1 MEKERDNDIE
11 RQLDRKADR
20 YNKPNFNTNIKM
32 QNGNFVVGLLSLDE

>member
-20 YNKPNFNTNIKM
+20 QSKIKFKTNI
-32 QNGNFVVGLLSLDE
+32 